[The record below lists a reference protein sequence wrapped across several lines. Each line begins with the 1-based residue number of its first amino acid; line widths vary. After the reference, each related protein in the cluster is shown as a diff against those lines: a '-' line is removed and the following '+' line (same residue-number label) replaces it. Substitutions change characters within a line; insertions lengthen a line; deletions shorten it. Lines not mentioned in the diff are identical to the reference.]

1 MSIKNKNILIVS
13 NGKEPN
19 DNNKYGDLIDNT
31 DFFDKVVRLSW
42 YEINDEHAKVIGRR
56 TDINSTI
63 WWKYRQNFVNTD
75 LILSNHLSANDKAL
89 NSFLS
94 NKFFS
99 KTNKV
104 IHKHAARDDDEMREW
119 VYKYLKPTD
128 SMKTVLKKCNFSLG
142 FRTIFLVLKLF
153 PEHKIYTHG
162 FTFFTKFRSD
172 CAGYYWD
179 PQHNRHRA
187 NRHPYI
193 YEKMCYEQLIKNK
206 VVYRLNSVSNVQ

>member
-1 MSIKNKNILIVS
+1 MADEKNILIVS

-19 DNNKYGDLIDNT
+19 DNNLYGDLIDNSN
-31 DFFDKVVRLSW
+31 FFDKVVRLSW
-42 YEINDEHAKVIGRR
+42 YEIDDDHAKIIGKRV
-56 TDINSTI
+56 DINSTI
-63 WWKYRQNFVNTD
+63 YWKYRQNFIDTD
-75 LILSNHLSANDKAL
+75 LILVNHLSIH
-89 NSFLS
+89 
-94 NKFFS
+94 NKRLEQEIAAKRFRN
-99 KTNKV
+99 TNV
-104 IHKHAARDDDEMREW
+104 IHYHTGDDDDEMREW

-193 YEKMCYEQLIKNK
+193 YEKMCYEQLIKSK
-206 VVYRLNSVSNVQ
+206 VIYRLNSVSNVQ